1 MYPARLS
8 LETKCPNC
16 NSSIT
21 SIGGTLYACH
31 KGHVIEC
38 VVLVTLNRTVQEQTV
53 VTNLD
58 QKTDGKPKIEAKSK
72 LSIGPVTNTDR
83 LVS

>member
-1 MYPARLS
+1 MKIMYPARLS

-16 NSSIT
+16 NASIT
-21 SIGGTLYACH
+21 SIGGTLYACQ

-38 VVLVTLNRTVQEQTV
+38 VVLVTMNRPPKE
-53 VTNLD
+53 
-58 QKTDGKPKIEAKSK
+58 DGVSDSKKANSEKSK
-72 LSIGPVTNTDR
+72 LAIGPVTDSER

>member
-1 MYPARLS
+1 MKIMYPARLS

-16 NSSIT
+16 NASIT
-21 SIGGTLYACH
+21 SIGGTLYACQ

-38 VVLVTLNRTVQEQTV
+38 VVLVTLNRNTQEQAA
-53 VTNLD
+53 VTTLD
-58 QKTDGKPKIEAKSK
+58 QKPKTETKSK
-72 LSIGPVTNTDR
+72 LSIGPVTNSDR